1 MSPDTARSDGAG
13 DPGLRIVLRPVGS
26 PLTIGMSGLGIA
38 SFVQSGLDLSWVATG
53 QTLEVGLVLVSVPFV
68 LQLISCVFSYL
79 ARDGAT
85 GAAVGVL
92 CTTWLAMGLIHIAA
106 PASSRS
112 GALGL
117 LLFISGGMLAASSLA
132 IGTAKPL
139 PAAIIGLAALRFCVA
154 AVYELGAGANWQDA
168 AGLIGLAVAALAC
181 YAALAFELEGQQ
193 HSPVLPTFRVGRG
206 RDAVLAEDPAR
217 RIDGVSNEAGVRQT
231 S

>member
-1 MSPDTARSDGAG
+1 MSPDTARSDGTG

-168 AGLIGLAVAALAC
+168 AGLIGLAVAALA
-181 YAALAFELEGQQ
+181 FELEGQQ

-217 RIDGVSNEAGVRQT
+217 RIDGVSNEPGVRQT